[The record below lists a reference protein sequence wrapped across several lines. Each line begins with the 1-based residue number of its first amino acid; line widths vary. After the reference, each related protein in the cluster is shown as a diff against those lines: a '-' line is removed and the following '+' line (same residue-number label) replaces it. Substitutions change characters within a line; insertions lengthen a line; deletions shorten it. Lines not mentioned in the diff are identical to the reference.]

1 MTKNIKE
8 EKTPKV
14 NIDGTEYD
22 LDQLSDKAK
31 NMIGFVQRLDTE
43 AAELR
48 FQLDKASLARKQAL
62 LDLKE
67 EVSQ

>member
-1 MTKNIKE
+1 MAE
-8 EKTPKV
+8 EKKTPKV
-14 NIDGTEYD
+14 NIDGTEYN

>member
-1 MTKNIKE
+1 MTE
-8 EKTPKV
+8 EKKTPKV

-67 EVSQ
+67 EVS

>member
-1 MTKNIKE
+1 MTE
-8 EKTPKV
+8 EKKTPKV

-43 AAELR
+43 AAEMR

>member
-1 MTKNIKE
+1 MTE
-8 EKTPKV
+8 EKKTPKV

-67 EVSQ
+67 EVGQ

>member
-1 MTKNIKE
+1 MTE
-8 EKTPKV
+8 EKKTPKV

-22 LDQLSDKAK
+22 LDQLSDKEK

-43 AAELR
+43 ATELR

>member
-1 MTKNIKE
+1 MTE
-8 EKTPKV
+8 EKKTPKV

-31 NMIGFVQRLDTE
+31 NMIGFVQRLDAE
-43 AAELR
+43 ATELR

>member
-1 MTKNIKE
+1 MTE
-8 EKTPKV
+8 ETKTPKV

-43 AAELR
+43 AAEMR
-48 FQLDKASLARKQAL
+48 FQLDKAGLARKQAL

-67 EVSQ
+67 EVGQ

>member
-1 MTKNIKE
+1 MTE
-8 EKTPKV
+8 ENKTPKV

-43 AAELR
+43 AAEMR

>member
-1 MTKNIKE
+1 MTEKT
-8 EKTPKV
+8 KTPKV

-22 LDQLSDKAK
+22 LDQLSDKEK

-43 AAELR
+43 ATELR

>member
-1 MTKNIKE
+1 MTE
-8 EKTPKV
+8 ETKTPKV

-43 AAELR
+43 AAEMR
-48 FQLDKASLARKQAL
+48 FQLDKAGLARKQAL
-62 LDLKE
+62 LDLKA
-67 EVSQ
+67 EVGQ

>member
-1 MTKNIKE
+1 
-8 EKTPKV
+8 
-14 NIDGTEYD
+14 
-22 LDQLSDKAK
+22 
-31 NMIGFVQRLDTE
+31 MIGFVQRLDTE

>member
-1 MTKNIKE
+1 MPE
-8 EKTPKV
+8 ENKTPKV

-31 NMIGFVQRLDTE
+31 NVIGFIQRLDNE
-43 AAELR
+43 AVEMR

-62 LDLKE
+62 IDLKE
-67 EVSQ
+67 ELS

>member
-1 MTKNIKE
+1 MNKNIKE

>member
-1 MTKNIKE
+1 MTE
-8 EKTPKV
+8 EKKTPKV
-14 NIDGTEYD
+14 NIDGTEYN

-62 LDLKE
+62 IDLKE
-67 EVSQ
+67 ELS

>member
-1 MTKNIKE
+1 MTE
-8 EKTPKV
+8 EKKTPKV
-14 NIDGTEYD
+14 NIDGTEYN